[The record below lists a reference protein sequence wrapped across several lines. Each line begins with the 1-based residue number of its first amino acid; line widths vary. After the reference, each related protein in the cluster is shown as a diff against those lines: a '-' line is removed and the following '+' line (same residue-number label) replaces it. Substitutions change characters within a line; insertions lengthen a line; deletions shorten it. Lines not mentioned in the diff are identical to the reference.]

1 MLINKGSRQCNK
13 ACWKHEICKLISCLF
28 SEIIRVHVVKIIAE
42 LGYGLTMFRNLTSQ
56 CN

>member
-13 ACWKHEICKLISCLF
+13 ACWKHENCKLISCLF
-28 SEIIRVHVVKIIAE
+28 SEIIHVHVVKIIAE